1 MIFDVIGQETGG
13 FNKMGLF
20 TVISQVKAMKGRGSS
35 ALMRIWMPEINDR
48 QVSKMLGFVMG
59 KGMNAV
65 DVHLV
70 KHPTVE
76 EMAES
81 GAALPEPKPIK
92 PENLIKTDDALES
105 DKPNVILFRDYDKT
119 NDEIKE
125 LVFNAINNHGFTPG
139 TWDERTMVFMIDE
152 GRNKST
158 IIDVP
163 MDSLES

>member
-1 MIFDVIGQETGG
+1 MIIGQETGG

-92 PENLIKTDDALES
+92 PENLIKTDDVLES

-119 NDEIKE
+119 NAETRK

-139 TWDERTMVFMIDE
+139 AWDERTMVFMIDE
-152 GRNKST
+152 GKNKST

>member
-1 MIFDVIGQETGG
+1 MIFDVIGQEAGG

-92 PENLIKTDDALES
+92 PENLIKTDDVLES

-152 GRNKST
+152 GKNKST

>member
-1 MIFDVIGQETGG
+1 M
-13 FNKMGLF
+13 
-20 TVISQVKAMKGRGSS
+20 
-35 ALMRIWMPEINDR
+35 
-48 QVSKMLGFVMG
+48 
-59 KGMNAV
+59 
-65 DVHLV
+65 

-76 EMAES
+76 EMEGS
-81 GAALPEPKPIK
+81 GDKLPEPKPIK
-92 PENLIKTDDALES
+92 QENLIKTDDALES

-119 NDEIKE
+119 SDEIKK

-139 TWDERTMVFMIDE
+139 AWDERTMVFMIDE